1 MYTFK
6 DCGNYIEIGG
16 IDFDIKHTCDCGQ
29 CFRFVPYKEGYMGI
43 AYGKPIYMEKRG
55 ESILFHCSADEFN
68 RLWKSFFDLD
78 TDYAGIAKALP
89 KDEFTIAAV
98 EFGRGLRILRQEP
111 WEALCSFIISQC
123 NNIPRIQGIIDRLC
137 RQFGDEICW
146 KDNILYTFPSAKKL
160 AALTAEDLAP
170 LRCGY
175 RAPYIINAAG
185 SVAADEHFFDEL
197 IAMDTMSARKKIMT
211 LEGVGPKVADC
222 FLLFGLHKLD
232 AFPVD
237 TWMKKAA
244 VYYGGKFEPT
254 LFGEYAGIA
263 QQYIFYYA
271 RSGRGT
277 DGKKAE

>member
-1 MYTFK
+1 MYKINTF
-6 DCGNYIEIGG
+6 DNRIEISG
-16 IDFDIKHTCDCGQ
+16 IDFDIRHICDCGQ
-29 CFRFVPYKEGYMGI
+29 CFRFLPFEGGYLGV
-43 AYGKPIYMEKRG
+43 AYGRPIYMENSSDG
-55 ESILFHCSADEFN
+55 VSLHCSQSEFDTV
-68 RLWKSFFDLD
+68 WKDFFDLD
-78 TDYAGIAKALP
+78 TDYAVIAQALP
-89 KDEFTIAAV
+89 KDGFTSAAV

-123 NNIPRIQGIIDRLC
+123 NNIPRIQSIIDRLC
-137 RQFGDEICW
+137 RLFGEEIEW
-146 KDNILYTFPSAKKL
+146 RGQTLYTFPSAERL
-160 AALTAEDLAP
+160 AQCTSEDLAP

-175 RAPYIINAAG
+175 RAPYIISAAKT
-185 SVAADEHFFDEL
+185 VAACGSYFEEL
-197 IAMDTMSARKKIMT
+197 ADLPTPEARKKIME

-244 VYYGGKFEPT
+244 VYYGGKFDPS

-271 RSGRGT
+271 RSGKGT
-277 DGKKAE
+277 QEQS